1 MTAEAGSPTNG
12 HTVLLIE
19 DSATQRALVGSL
31 LQRLGYK
38 VAAAADGAEG
48 LRVLTDTRPD
58 LILLDVVMPGLD
70 GWETLERIR
79 RSSGVPVIMLTA
91 RDEEVD
97 LVRGLRAGADDYLG
111 KPFRQDELEARIE
124 AVLRRSGQARRDSLT
139 GLPNRRSFDEH
150 VDALLN
156 RPRSLDQPVG
166 LVLFDLDAF
175 KQINDVHGH
184 LAGDAVLQDV
194 ARVAL
199 REVRLNEDLFRV
211 GGEEFAIVVIGDADD
226 AVRVAERVRSAVAAQ
241 RRTPHAPTLSA
252 GVASFPTDGRTKD
265 ELIHCADVALYA
277 AKREGKNRVVRWQP
291 ELGS

>member
-1 MTAEAGSPTNG
+1 MTADTNSMAGD

-19 DSATQRALVGSL
+19 DSATQRALVRSVL
-31 LQRLGYK
+31 ERLGYR
-38 VAAAADGAEG
+38 VEAAADGAEG

-79 RSSGVPVIMLTA
+79 GSSGVPVIMLTS

-124 AVLRRSGQARRDSLT
+124 AVLRRSGQARRDALT
-139 GLPNRRSFDEH
+139 GLPNRRSFDEYI
-150 VDALLN
+150 DALLN
-156 RPRSLDQPVG
+156 RPRSLDEPVG
-166 LVLFDLDAF
+166 LVLFDLDDF
-175 KQINDVHGH
+175 KQINDIHGH
-184 LAGDAVLQDV
+184 LAGDRVLQEV

-199 REVRLNEDLFRV
+199 REVRLDEDLFRV
-211 GGEEFAIVVIGDADD
+211 GGEEFAIVVIGDSED
-226 AVRVAERVRSAVAAQ
+226 AALVAKRVRRAVADQ
-241 RRTPHAPTLSA
+241 RRTPNKTTLSA
-252 GVASFPTDGRTKD
+252 GVASFPSDGQTKD
-265 ELIHCADVALYA
+265 ELIHCADLALYA
-277 AKREGKNRVVRWQP
+277 AKREGKNRVIRWQP

>member
-1 MTAEAGSPTNG
+1 
-12 HTVLLIE
+12 
-19 DSATQRALVGSL
+19 
-31 LQRLGYK
+31 
-38 VAAAADGAEG
+38 
-48 LRVLTDTRPD
+48 
-58 LILLDVVMPGLD
+58 
-70 GWETLERIR
+70 
-79 RSSGVPVIMLTA
+79 MLTA

-166 LVLFDLDAF
+166 LVLFDLDDF

-184 LAGDAVLQDV
+184 PAGDSVLQDV

-211 GGEEFAIVVIGDADD
+211 GGEEFAIVVMGDADD
-226 AVRVAERVRSAVAAQ
+226 ATRVAERVRSAVAAQ

-252 GVASFPTDGRTKD
+252 GVASFPGDVQTKGD
-265 ELIHCADVALYA
+265 LIQCADVALYA
-277 AKREGKNRVVRWQP
+277 AKRQGKNRVVRWQP

>member
-1 MTAEAGSPTNG
+1 MTADTSSPTNG

-31 LQRLGYK
+31 LGRLGYK
-38 VAAAADGAEG
+38 VAAACDGAEG

-97 LVRGLRAGADDYLG
+97 RVRGLRAGADDYLG

-166 LVLFDLDAF
+166 LVLFDLDDF

-226 AVRVAERVRSAVAAQ
+226 AARVAERVRSAVAIQ
-241 RRTPHAPTLSA
+241 RRAPHAPTLSA
-252 GVASFPTDGRTKD
+252 GVASFPGDGETKD

-277 AKREGKNRVVRWQP
+277 AKREGKNRVARWRP